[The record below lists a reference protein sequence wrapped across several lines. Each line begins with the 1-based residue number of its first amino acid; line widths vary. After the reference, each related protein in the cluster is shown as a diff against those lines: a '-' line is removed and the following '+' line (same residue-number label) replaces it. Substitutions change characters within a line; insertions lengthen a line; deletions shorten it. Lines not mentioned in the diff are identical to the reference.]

1 MILSMGL
8 FAGLSEDITN
18 FFRDFLWA
26 IVKMEIWCVQSLI
39 NALVNG
45 VLGFG
50 ILDNTWIRDGYT
62 ACITLMFIVLPVK
75 IIYEVIFAMARDDE
89 NGIDINKKL
98 FGCITCVLLAV
109 SLSTMVPLAN
119 NLSINASK
127 ALIGQQYSQGTNNN
141 WDNQNGT
148 ELNNSSSA
156 TTPSTQ
162 KDLSKELIVSTL
174 CAFGGMERTNKI
186 FSYVTDGNGNSMD
199 IGAER
204 FYEYITNP
212 DNALKGFDGEPS
224 EDSGIR
230 SSNSFF
236 SKGIY
241 NRWSFYYR
249 WDTNGGTLTDGT
261 DDWDLLGSYEND
273 SEYKETTGASSVYGK
288 NSVPSSKDQADK
300 AYEYI
305 CAHSGEYIWEFGYIG
320 TIIGLAIFMILLFII
335 TIEVAMRIIMIG
347 FLYIIGPLCCMS
359 LTNYQ
364 NPQAFTVWKNTIL
377 GMFMVNVTQIFMLQ
391 FLMNIASDIAKAG
404 TGNSNIIASI
414 ALYFGTFSAII
425 SLPKYIQSMIGGY
438 GQGIMESLQQLRGS
452 MGAVWGMTGGLVT
465 GAGKKVIGQHNDN
478 TGHLTGGM
486 RGKLFGNKGMTGEKI
501 GGVANR
507 ARAIRGGI
515 FGKAS
520 QNETQRGKRDY
531 QNNGFQNSDS
541 TGAFANGYRNNES
554 SGTDNN
560 GSTNPNANFQSRE
573 NADSFSNENMSSAS
587 NTNIVREGG
596 FLGRHG
602 VVNRTVNAVNNPGQ
616 TVKNMYKGMGNII
629 GTRGSGPKYWDFK
642 KNTNTNDSKN
652 ENNNNKKK

>member
-1 MILSMGL
+1 MILPMGL

-50 ILDNTWIRDGYT
+50 ILDNTWIKDGYT

-75 IIYEVIFAMARDDE
+75 IIYEIIFAMARDDE
-89 NGIDINKKL
+89 NGMDISKKL
-98 FGCITCVLLAV
+98 FGCITCVLLAI
-109 SLSTMVPLAN
+109 SLSTIVPLAN
-119 NLSINASK
+119 NLSINVSK

-141 WDNQNGT
+141 WNNQNGT
-148 ELNNSSSA
+148 QINNSSSA
-156 TTPSTQ
+156 ITSSSQ

-186 FSYVTDGNGNSMD
+186 FSYVTDGNGKSMD

-204 FYEYITNP
+204 FYEYVTNP
-212 DNALKGFDGEPS
+212 DDALKGFDGEPS
-224 EDSGIR
+224 EDWGVR

-249 WDTNGGTLTDGT
+249 WDTNGGTVTDGT

-273 SEYKETTGASSVYGK
+273 SEYKETTGVSSAYGK
-288 NSVPSSKDQADK
+288 NSVPYSKDQADK

-305 CAHSGEYIWEFGYIG
+305 CEHSGEYIWEFGYIG
-320 TIIGLAIFMILLFII
+320 TILGLAIFMILLFTI

-452 MGAVWGMTGGLVT
+452 MGAAWGMTGGLVS
-465 GAGKKVIGQHNDN
+465 GAGKKVMGRHNDN
-478 TGHLTGGM
+478 TGHLTGGI
-486 RGKLFGNKGMTGEKI
+486 RGKIFGNKNWTGENV
-501 GGVANR
+501 GGIANR
-507 ARAIRGGI
+507 ARAIRGGL
-515 FGKAS
+515 FGKVNNAS
-520 QNETQRGKRDY
+520 QNETQSGKR
-531 QNNGFQNSDS
+531 NGS
-541 TGAFANGYRNNES
+541 FANGYRNDES
-554 SGTDNN
+554 KSNR
-560 GSTNPNANFQSRE
+560 TNPNTNFQSRE
-573 NADSFSNENMSSAS
+573 DANATASSNENMDSAS

-616 TVKNMYKGMGNII
+616 TVKNMYRGMGNII

-642 KNTNTNDSKN
+642 KNTNTNNSKN
-652 ENNNNKKK
+652 ENNKKK

>member
-1 MILSMGL
+1 MGL

-50 ILDNTWIRDGYT
+50 ILDNTWIKDGYT

-75 IIYEVIFAMARDDE
+75 IIYEIIFAMARDDE
-89 NGIDINKKL
+89 NGMDISKKL
-98 FGCITCVLLAV
+98 FGCITCVLLAI
-109 SLSTMVPLAN
+109 SLSTIVPLAN
-119 NLSINASK
+119 NLSINVSK

-141 WDNQNGT
+141 WNNQNGT
-148 ELNNSSSA
+148 QINNSSSA
-156 TTPSTQ
+156 ITSSSQ

-186 FSYVTDGNGNSMD
+186 FSYVTDGNGKSMD

-204 FYEYITNP
+204 FYEYVTNP
-212 DNALKGFDGEPS
+212 DDALKGFDGEPS
-224 EDSGIR
+224 EDWGVR

-249 WDTNGGTLTDGT
+249 WDTNGGTVTDGT

-273 SEYKETTGASSVYGK
+273 SEYKETTGVSSAYGK
-288 NSVPSSKDQADK
+288 NSVPYSKDQADK

-305 CAHSGEYIWEFGYIG
+305 CEHSGEYIWEFGYIG
-320 TIIGLAIFMILLFII
+320 TILGLAIFMILLFTI

-452 MGAVWGMTGGLVT
+452 MGAAWGMTGGLVS
-465 GAGKKVIGQHNDN
+465 GAGKKVMGRHNDN
-478 TGHLTGGM
+478 TGHLTGGI
-486 RGKLFGNKGMTGEKI
+486 RGKIFGNKNWTGENV
-501 GGVANR
+501 GGIANR
-507 ARAIRGGI
+507 ARAIRGGL
-515 FGKAS
+515 FGKVNNAS
-520 QNETQRGKRDY
+520 QNETQSGKR
-531 QNNGFQNSDS
+531 NGS
-541 TGAFANGYRNNES
+541 FANGYRNDES
-554 SGTDNN
+554 KSNR
-560 GSTNPNANFQSRE
+560 TNPNTNFQSRE
-573 NADSFSNENMSSAS
+573 DANATASSNENMDSAS

-616 TVKNMYKGMGNII
+616 TVKNMYRGMGNII

-642 KNTNTNDSKN
+642 KNTNTNNSKN
-652 ENNNNKKK
+652 ENNKKK